1 VPKVVRCRK
10 CTSSNVR
17 PLFGKLLLVE
27 GLETFRSVGYI
38 CFDCGDIYV
47 DRSKYTRRVERVT
60 RNKWRGYMR

>member
-1 VPKVVRCRK
+1 M
-10 CTSSNVR
+10 R